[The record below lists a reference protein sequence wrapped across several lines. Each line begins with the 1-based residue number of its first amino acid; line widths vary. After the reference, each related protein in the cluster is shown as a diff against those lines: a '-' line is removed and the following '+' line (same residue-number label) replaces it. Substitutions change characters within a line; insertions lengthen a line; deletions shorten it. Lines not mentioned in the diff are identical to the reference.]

1 MQRYS
6 LENILLHMTKKANGN
21 NMIVYDETKI
31 RLVKNFAAPDEIKIL
46 NEYLDSMELK
56 NFKDVFYLDAEGD
69 EYNGQ
74 REISD
79 KDVETRMKELDAK
92 IRSFLEN
99 VYAKEN
105 GFSIVNYTW
114 NRPLELIR
122 WKEDSSLAK
131 HSDGSSDPAEFPLIK
146 IGTLIYLNDQY
157 EGGELVF
164 NDYDIIIKPE
174 PGDMIIFPNHY
185 MHEVLKVLPKG
196 SNTRRHTMPTFYV
209 VQIEENQ

>member
-1 MQRYS
+1 
-6 LENILLHMTKKANGN
+6 
-21 NMIVYDETKI
+21 MIVYDETKI
-31 RLVKNFAAPDEIKIL
+31 RLVKNFATPDEIKIL
-46 NEYLDSMELK
+46 NDYLDSMELK
-56 NFKDVFYLDAEGD
+56 NFKDVFYFDAQGD

-79 KDVETRMKELDAK
+79 ESVQEKMKELDAK
-92 IRSFLEN
+92 IKSFITQTYL
-99 VYAKEN
+99 ADN
-105 GFSIVNYTW
+105 GFDVVNYTW
-114 NRPLELIR
+114 TRPLELIR
-122 WKEDSSLAK
+122 WQVGSLLGK
-131 HSDGSSDPAEFPLIK
+131 HSDGPSDPAEFPLIK
-146 IGTLIYLNDQY
+146 MGTLIYLNDEY

-209 VQIEENQ
+209 IEIEEKK

>member
-1 MQRYS
+1 
-6 LENILLHMTKKANGN
+6 MTKRANGN
-21 NMIVYDETKI
+21 NMIVYDKTKI
-31 RLVKNFAAPDEIKIL
+31 RLVKNFVAPDEIKIL
-46 NEYLDSMELK
+46 NDYLDSMELK

-79 KDVETRMKELDAK
+79 KDVEIRMKELDSK

-105 GFSIVNYTW
+105 GFSIINYTW
-114 NRPLELIR
+114 TRPLELIR
-122 WKEDSSLAK
+122 WKENSSLAK
-131 HSDGSSDPAEFPLIK
+131 HSDGSSDPAEFPLMK

-209 VQIEENQ
+209 IETEERND

>member
-1 MQRYS
+1 MQKS
-6 LENILLHMTKKANGN
+6 LQESILLHTTKRQNGN
-21 NMIVYDETKI
+21 SMIVYDESKI
-31 RLVKNFAAPDEIKIL
+31 RLVKNFATPDEIKIL
-46 NEYLDSMELK
+46 NDYIDSMELK
-56 NFKDVFYLDAEGD
+56 NFKDVFYINAQGD

-74 REISD
+74 REILDESIA
-79 KDVETRMKELDAK
+79 KKMTELDAK
-92 IRSFLEN
+92 IRSFLKN
-99 VYAKEN
+99 VYFEEN
-105 GFSIVNYTW
+105 GFSIVSYTW
-114 NRPLELIR
+114 SRPLELIR
-122 WKEDSSLAK
+122 WKEGSSLAK

-146 IGTLIYLNDQY
+146 MGTLIYLNDEY

-209 VQIEENQ
+209 IEIKEKK

>member
-1 MQRYS
+1 
-6 LENILLHMTKKANGN
+6 
-21 NMIVYDETKI
+21 
-31 RLVKNFAAPDEIKIL
+31 
-46 NEYLDSMELK
+46 MELK

-105 GFSIVNYTW
+105 GFSINNYTW

-122 WKEDSSLAK
+122 WKEGSSLAK

-146 IGTLIYLNDQY
+146 IGTLIYLNDDY

-164 NDYDIIIKPE
+164 NDYGIIIKPE

-209 VQIEENQ
+209 VQIKEQQ

>member
-1 MQRYS
+1 
-6 LENILLHMTKKANGN
+6 
-21 NMIVYDETKI
+21 MIVYDESKI
-31 RLVKNFAAPDEIKIL
+31 RLVKNFATPDEIKIL
-46 NEYLDSMELK
+46 NDYLDSMELK
-56 NFKDVFYLDAEGD
+56 NFKDVFYFDAQGD

-79 KDVETRMKELDAK
+79 ESVQEKMKELDAK
-92 IRSFLEN
+92 IKSFITQKYLSD
-99 VYAKEN
+99 N
-105 GFSIVNYTW
+105 GFDVVNYTW
-114 NRPLELIR
+114 TRPLELIR
-122 WKEDSSLAK
+122 WQAGSSLGK
-131 HSDGSSDPAEFPLIK
+131 HSDGPSDPAEFPFIK
-146 IGTLIYLNDQY
+146 MGTLIYLNDEY

-209 VQIEENQ
+209 IEIEEKK

>member
-1 MQRYS
+1 MQKS
-6 LENILLHMTKKANGN
+6 LQESILLHTTKRQNGN
-21 NMIVYDETKI
+21 SMIVYDKSKI
-31 RLVKNFAAPDEIKIL
+31 RLVKNFATPDEIKIL
-46 NEYLDSMELK
+46 NDYIDSMELK
-56 NFKDVFYLDAEGD
+56 NFKDVFYLNAQGD

-74 REISD
+74 REILDESIA
-79 KDVETRMKELDAK
+79 KKMTELDAK

-99 VYAKEN
+99 VYSEEN
-105 GFSIVNYTW
+105 GFSIVSYTW

-122 WKEDSSLAK
+122 WKEGSSLGK

-146 IGTLIYLNDQY
+146 IGTLIYLNDEY

-196 SNTRRHTMPTFYV
+196 LNTRRHTMPTFYV
-209 VQIEENQ
+209 VEIKEKK

>member
-1 MQRYS
+1 
-6 LENILLHMTKKANGN
+6 
-21 NMIVYDETKI
+21 MIVYDKSKI
-31 RLVKNFAAPDEIKIL
+31 QLVKNFATPDEIKIL
-46 NEYLDSMELK
+46 NDYLDSMELK
-56 NFKDVFYLDAEGD
+56 NFKDVFYFDAQGD

-79 KDVETRMKELDAK
+79 ESVQEKMKELDAK
-92 IRSFLEN
+92 IKSFITQTYL
-99 VYAKEN
+99 ADN
-105 GFSIVNYTW
+105 GFDVVDYTW
-114 NRPLELIR
+114 TRPLELIR
-122 WKEDSSLAK
+122 WQVGSSLGK
-131 HSDGSSDPAEFPLIK
+131 HSDGPSDPAEFPLIK
-146 IGTLIYLNDQY
+146 MGTLIYLNDEY

-209 VQIEENQ
+209 IEIEEKK